1 MFPKNNPDVQH
12 VNYCRGKDKEEK
24 KIIANMERKE
34 GEELKLQLDS
44 SFAGSVLVPKSQELY
59 NF

>member
-1 MFPKNNPDVQH
+1 
-12 VNYCRGKDKEEK
+12 
-24 KIIANMERKE
+24 MERKE

-44 SFAGSVLVPKSQELY
+44 FLAGSVLVPKAQELY